1 MENRF
6 FPEETAHQTAAH
18 IGTALRFL
26 TREAEAAGLPDLA
39 AQIEAAETVA
49 FEEIRHGAY
58 LQV

>member
-1 MENRF
+1 MEAHVF
-6 FPEETAHQTAAH
+6 TEETTQQAATQ

-39 AQIEAAETVA
+39 AQIEVAENVA
-49 FEEIRHGAY
+49 YQDLRHGAY